1 MSATRARAR
10 ICMTRW
16 KYHTAR
22 ANSRASSGG
31 KGTAAQRETLT
42 GTAHGAS
49 LHNEAASHGERAH
62 DQEDNARHYSVK
74 EREEVRDAV
83 LWRGE
88 VKALQGPRR
97 TKSSEI
103 DAKIDVCTCNGQV
116 SG

>member
-16 KYHTAR
+16 QYHTAR
-22 ANSRASSGG
+22 ANPRASSGG
-31 KGTAAQRETLT
+31 KGTAALRGTLT

-83 LWRGE
+83 PWRGE
-88 VKALQGPRR
+88 VKR
-97 TKSSEI
+97 
-103 DAKIDVCTCNGQV
+103 
-116 SG
+116 